1 LVENNQIVK
10 VRPDKEHPRSE
21 GYACRKGL
29 NIIHHQH
36 HADRLMHP
44 LKKVGDTFQKI
55 SWDQALDE
63 IAVKLAAT
71 VNEHGPRSFALMGG
85 DGKGCDLQSGFARGV
100 LNGLGSQ
107 YRYRALAQEVTG
119 MFWADGRCF
128 GRQYLHSAPDLQETD
143 MLLAVG
149 WNPMMSH
156 HTPQARRFL
165 KRLGK
170 DPERLLVVVD
180 PRLSETAKIANIH
193 LPIRPGTD
201 ALFYRSMI
209 SIILNEGWHNQD
221 YVERH
226 VSGLEK
232 IRTLFADF
240 EARTAL
246 QVCELDYDQV
256 KEICHLFATRR
267 SCLRSDLG
275 VLMNRHSTL
284 VSYLENVLRAVCGR
298 FGVRGGN
305 IFPAGLAGHGAHS
318 DERDPG
324 TWRTVATDYPA
335 IIGLFPPNV
344 MPEEIMADHQDRLR
358 GVIVSAAN
366 PLRSFADT
374 TAYEEAFKK
383 LDLLVTI
390 DIAMTE
396 TAALSHYVLPA
407 RTAYES
413 WDASF
418 VGIDPFP
425 KIFFQLRQPA
435 VDPEGEQME
444 AGEIFTRLA
453 ERLGLIPEIPD
464 SLYEAAASG
473 DRLRYGAA
481 LKEYIQSNPEVGE
494 KTPFILSK
502 TLGKTLGS
510 SNLATLW
517 GLLQNLPPSSLE
529 NAKRAGYTPG
539 PDFGEKLFQTLL
551 EHPQG
556 LWVGE
561 AEAENNLKALETE
574 DGRINLYVPEMVDW
588 LDEVDPETESKKL
601 REDADFPLIVRAGRH
616 MDTNANTMMRDPIW
630 NKGRRACTLLM
641 HPDDAEKLTLQD
653 GQMVKMTTEAGEE
666 IIELQV
672 TDKTRPGLVFFPHGF
687 GLVHQGEKYGAN
699 VNRITKNTNRD
710 RLAGTPLHGYIHC
723 RVEAI

>member
-1 LVENNQIVK
+1 
-10 VRPDKEHPRSE
+10 
-21 GYACRKGL
+21 
-29 NIIHHQH
+29 
-36 HADRLMHP
+36 
-44 LKKVGDTFQKI
+44 
-55 SWDQALDE
+55 
-63 IAVKLAAT
+63 
-71 VNEHGPRSFALMGG
+71 
-85 DGKGCDLQSGFARGV
+85 
-100 LNGLGSQ
+100 
-107 YRYRALAQEVTG
+107 
-119 MFWADGRCF
+119 
-128 GRQYLHSAPDLQETD
+128 

-209 SIILNEGWHNQD
+209 SIILNEGWYNQD

-226 VSGLEK
+226 VSGLGK
-232 IRTLFADF
+232 IRTLFTDF

-284 VSYLENVLRAVCGR
+284 VSYLENVLRAFCGR
-298 FGVRGGN
+298 IGVRGGN
-305 IFPAGLAGHGAHS
+305 VFPSGLAGHGAHS

-344 MPEEIMADHQDRLR
+344 MPEEIMVDHPDRLR
-358 GVIVSAAN
+358 GVVVSAAN

-453 ERLGLIPEIPD
+453 DRLGLIPEIPD
-464 SLYEAAASG
+464 TLYEVAASG

-510 SNLATLW
+510 GNLATLW

-529 NAKRAGYTPG
+529 NAKRAGFTPG

-588 LDEVDPETESKKL
+588 LDDIDPETESKKL

-630 NKGRRACTLLM
+630 NKGRRACTLLI